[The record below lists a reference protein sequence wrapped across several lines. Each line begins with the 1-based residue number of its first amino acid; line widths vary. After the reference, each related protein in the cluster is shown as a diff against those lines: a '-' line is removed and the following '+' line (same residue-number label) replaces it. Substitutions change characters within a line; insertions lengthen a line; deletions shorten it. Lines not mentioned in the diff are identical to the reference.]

1 MFRDTKK
8 LQKEIREHALYGAI
22 TDISSLR
29 CFMEQHVICVWDF
42 MCLLKSLQQA
52 FTCTHTAWVPPVD
65 AEAARLVNEIVLAE
79 ESDRL
84 PNGTASSHF
93 EMYLRA
99 MEEVGCDLSVMN
111 EFIDRIRSGQS
122 LVRAVSESRFNDG
135 AKRFVRHTIE
145 VLQQPIHVQAA
156 VFFHSRENLIPGI
169 FQEFVRE
176 IHRNEMPV
184 PTLMHYFVRHAKIDA
199 DEHTPK
205 AQILLGRV
213 YQGNSQR
220 MLEGEEAAAKAL
232 KERLYL
238 WDAIYS
244 DLKIGQL
251 ATMADKI
258 LLRRA
263 RIS

>member
-22 TDISSLR
+22 TDISALR

-65 AEAARLVNEIVLAE
+65 TEAARLINEIVLTE
-79 ESDRL
+79 ESDRMAD
-84 PNGTASSHF
+84 GTASSHF

-99 MEEVGCDLSVMN
+99 MEEIGCDTSVVN
-111 EFIDRIRSGQS
+111 EFIDRIRCGQS

-145 VLQQPIHVQAA
+145 VLQQPLHVQAA
-156 VFFHSRENLIPGI
+156 VFFHSRENLIPGM
-169 FQEFVRE
+169 FQEFIRE

-184 PTLMHYFVRHAKIDA
+184 PTLMHYFVRHVEID
-199 DEHTPK
+199 PK

-220 MLEGEEAAAKAL
+220 ILEGEEAATKAL

-251 ATMADKI
+251 TTMADKI
-258 LLRRA
+258 LLRRP